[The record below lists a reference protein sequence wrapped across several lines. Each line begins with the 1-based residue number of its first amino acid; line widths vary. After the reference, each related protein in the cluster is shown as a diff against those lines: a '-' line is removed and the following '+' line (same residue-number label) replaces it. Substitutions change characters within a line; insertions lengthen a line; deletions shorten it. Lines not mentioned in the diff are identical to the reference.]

1 MPVREQEPHDPAA
14 AVRQLAEEFR
24 QPLGTIE
31 SIAHYLGMVLP
42 RGQTSA
48 RRQLGRL
55 QDEVRQM
62 HWILAETLYFS
73 QAAPLNLQRLDLTEA
88 VSRDLAESSP
98 AEGTGLSFD
107 LEANLPPV
115 WLDLA
120 QVQHLL
126 RGIVAFFRRVS
137 VPGGLIVV
145 RTCGAKD
152 EVALEIA
159 SEMLEYSA
167 EDIQPLFE
175 PFGSHFPPGLAL
187 GLASA
192 RRIAE
197 AHGGRVQAISAP
209 PHSLTL
215 SIAFPA
221 A

>member
-14 AVRQLAEEFR
+14 VVQHLAEEFR

-42 RGQTSA
+42 RGETQA

-73 QAAPLNLQRLDLTEA
+73 RAAALNVQRLDLTEA
-88 VSRDLAESSP
+88 VSRDLPEWSP
-98 AEGTGLSFD
+98 AEGAGLSFD
-107 LEANLPPV
+107 LGANLPPV
-115 WLDLA
+115 WLDLG

-137 VPGGLIVV
+137 APGGLIAL
-145 RTCGAKD
+145 RTYGAKG
-152 EVALEIA
+152 EVVLEIS

-167 EDIQPLFE
+167 EDIQPLFD
-175 PFGSHFPPGLAL
+175 PFDSHLRAGSGL

-197 AHGGRVQAISAP
+197 AHGGCVQAISAP

-215 SIAFPA
+215 SIAFPVA
-221 A
+221 